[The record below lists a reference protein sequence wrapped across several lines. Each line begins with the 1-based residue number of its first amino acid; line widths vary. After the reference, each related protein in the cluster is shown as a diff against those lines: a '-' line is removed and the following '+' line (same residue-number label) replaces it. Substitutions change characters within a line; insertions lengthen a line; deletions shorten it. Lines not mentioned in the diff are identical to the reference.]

1 MKRIKVYDSALV
13 LLFGLVFSL
22 NSTAWA
28 LHNGPVSYNDSGVC
42 GEDVTYRV
50 EDGTLYIQGTGDMYD
65 YFDTDRSRPW
75 DLFSFTR
82 VKIASGVTSVGSGA
96 FYYSA
101 GNGSPL
107 TEVILPDTLGKIGEN
122 AFALCNNLEGLRLP
136 ESLRRIGS
144 GAFSGCVKLEA
155 VTIPAGA
162 VYVAPDAFE
171 NCQGLA
177 LMDLRVK
184 PARSVTATVA
194 AGAVTLNGQAVDN
207 AAARY
212 PLLVYQDITYVPMTW
227 DLCRFLGLE
236 TRWDGETRTLCVR
249 RAKTTP

>member
-65 YFDTDRSRPW
+65 YFDTDRSRLW

-144 GAFSGCVKLEA
+144 GAFSGCVKLLSL
-155 VTIPAGA
+155 IH
-162 VYVAPDAFE
+162 
-171 NCQGLA
+171 
-177 LMDLRVK
+177 
-184 PARSVTATVA
+184 
-194 AGAVTLNGQAVDN
+194 
-207 AAARY
+207 
-212 PLLVYQDITYVPMTW
+212 I
-227 DLCRFLGLE
+227 
-236 TRWDGETRTLCVR
+236 
-249 RAKTTP
+249 

>member
-65 YFDTDRSRPW
+65 YFDTDRSRLW

-107 TEVILPDTLGKIGEN
+107 TEVILPTHWGRSG
-122 AFALCNNLEGLRLP
+122 RTPLP
-136 ESLRRIGS
+136 SATTWRGCGCRRVCGGS
-144 GAFSGCVKLEA
+144 GAALS
-155 VTIPAGA
+155 
-162 VYVAPDAFE
+162 
-171 NCQGLA
+171 LA
-177 LMDLRVK
+177 
-184 PARSVTATVA
+184 A
-194 AGAVTLNGQAVDN
+194 
-207 AAARY
+207 
-212 PLLVYQDITYVPMTW
+212 
-227 DLCRFLGLE
+227 
-236 TRWDGETRTLCVR
+236 
-249 RAKTTP
+249 